1 MGILSSIFGTP
12 KVIDTVA
19 ETVKSGVGMLD
30 NAFYTEQEKA
40 ANNAKMMDLW
50 LEIQKTTASE
60 NSIRSI
66 TRRYLAW
73 VVMGT
78 YVLIVL
84 MACVVWKSDP
94 AWAEYILSL
103 LTKTN
108 LSYLA
113 LIVGFFYFGSY
124 AIGQYIGGKK

>member
-84 MACVVWKSDP
+84 MACIVWKLDP

>member
-124 AIGQYIGGKK
+124 AIGQYIGDKK

>member
-84 MACVVWKSDP
+84 MACIVWKSDP

-124 AIGQYIGGKK
+124 AIGQYTGGKK

>member
-12 KVIDTVA
+12 KVIDAVA
-19 ETVKSGVGMLD
+19 DTVKSGVGMLD

>member
-19 ETVKSGVGMLD
+19 DTVKSGVGMLD

>member
-84 MACVVWKSDP
+84 MACIVWKLDP

-124 AIGQYIGGKK
+124 AIGQYVGGKK

>member
-84 MACVVWKSDP
+84 MACIVWKLDP

-124 AIGQYIGGKK
+124 AIGQYTGGKK